1 MSDVTAPRLL
11 TQLQE
16 TQTTAYD
23 VKANGIA
30 FRLGLAIATVEQ
42 LEALAAVWMGET
54 NFTARRIPHV
64 EKAVDN
70 TLVDCAAELRA
81 LLGTASEAGL

>member
-11 TQLQE
+11 DTL
-16 TQTTAYD
+16 
-23 VKANGIA
+23 KAVQQDYGISEQSVID
-30 FRLGLAIATVEQ
+30 LNVAITTVEK

>member
-11 TQLQE
+11 AQLR
-16 TQTTAYD
+16 
-23 VKANGIA
+23 GIA
-30 FRLGLAIATVEQ
+30 VDCAVDYHRKDGEWAQVFATVEQ